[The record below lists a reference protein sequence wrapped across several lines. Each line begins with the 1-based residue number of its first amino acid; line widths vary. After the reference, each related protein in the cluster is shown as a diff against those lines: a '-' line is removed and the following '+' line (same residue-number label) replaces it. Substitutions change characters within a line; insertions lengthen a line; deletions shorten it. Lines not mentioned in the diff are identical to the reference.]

1 MSATLLELPSET
13 PETLAPCAICP
24 ALQRLEREL
33 GELRREVNELR
44 CEVGYWKSR
53 HADAVKR
60 NEQLAEE
67 LRQAKGEIRT
77 LLDERFGRKSEKA
90 TSTDRSNDLFDP
102 LEPSVPS
109 RKRGAQPGQEGHRR
123 RDYSHL
129 PVVEEFVSL
138 PTESLCCP
146 ICGKPATM
154 MSASEDSELLE
165 IDVRAHR
172 RRIRRRRYRA
182 MCDCDPARRTLTAPP
197 PPKLIPKGSYGISIW
212 VHVLLDKYSSYR
224 PTERL
229 LGQLEQYDLN
239 LPAGTINDGLQRIEP
254 MLRPIYEAFCQRNR
268 QDDFHQ
274 ADETRWL
281 VFALLDG
288 KKGYGWWLWVVL
300 GADTVIYLLDAS
312 RSHEVPQSHFGPK
325 ASGVLEVDRYSGY
338 KAMAQVKSG
347 RMVLAFCWAHVRRDF
362 VRVGKGWSELTPWA
376 LSWLRRIRD
385 LYQVNRERLRHRPGS
400 AKFQEQDTLLR
411 QAVEA
416 MRAQAIEE
424 LSDRKLR
431 QPCRKV
437 LESLQEHWTGLIRFV
452 DNPRVPLDN
461 NASER
466 AGRGPA
472 VARKNFY
479 GSGSLWSGQLAAA
492 MFSLLATL
500 AHWNLNPRLWLTWY
514 LESCATAAGRAPDDI
529 QQFLPWN
536 LSADRRAALALRSA
550 NPVAANTS

>member
-1 MSATLLELPSET
+1 MNATLLDLPIEK
-13 PETLAPCAICP
+13 PETAVSCENCP
-24 ALQRLEREL
+24 AVERLERALEKL
-33 GELRREVNELR
+33 WAEFR

-77 LLDERFGRKSEKA
+77 LRDEQFGRKSEKA
-90 TSTDRSNDLFDP
+90 TQTDRSNDLLDP
-102 LEPSVPS
+102 LESSVPS
-109 RKRGAQPGQEGHRR
+109 RKRGAQPGQEGHGR

-138 PTESLCCP
+138 PMESLACP
-146 ICGKPATM
+146 LCGKPAAM
-154 MSASEDSELLE
+154 MSATEDSELLE

-182 MCDCDPARRTLTAPP
+182 TCDCDPARRTLTAPP
-197 PPKLIPKGSYGISIW
+197 LPKLIPKGNYGISIW
-212 VHVLLDKYSSYR
+212 VHVLLDKYASYR

-239 LPAGTINDGLQRIEP
+239 LPAGTINDGLRRIEP
-254 MLRPIYEAFCQRNR
+254 LMRPIYEAFRERNR
-268 QDDFHQ
+268 QGDFHQ

-281 VFALLDG
+281 VFAVLDG
-288 KKGYGWWLWVVL
+288 KKGHGWWLWVIL
-300 GADTVIYLLDAS
+300 GADTVVYLLDSS
-312 RSHEVPQSHFGPK
+312 RSHEVPETHFGPQ

-338 KAMAQVKSG
+338 KAMTQVKSG
-347 RMVLAFCWAHVRRDF
+347 LMMLAFCWAHVRRDF

-376 LSWLRRIRD
+376 LSWLRRIRH
-385 LYQVNRERLRHRPGS
+385 LYQINRERLRYAIGS
-400 AKFQEQDTLLR
+400 PEFQQQDALLR
-411 QAVEA
+411 QAVAA
-416 MRAQAIEE
+416 MRVQATEE
-424 LSDRKLR
+424 LSDPKLR

-437 LESLQEHWTGLIRFV
+437 LESLQEHWTGLTRFV
-452 DNPRVPLDN
+452 NDSRIPMDN

-479 GSGSLWSGQLAAA
+479 GSGSLWSGRLAAA
-492 MFSLLATL
+492 MFSLFATL
-500 AHWNLNPRLWLTWY
+500 AHWKLNPRLWLTWY
-514 LESCATAAGRAPDDI
+514 LEDCAAGGKTPEDI
-529 QQFLPWN
+529 QPFLPWN
-536 LSADRRAALALRSA
+536 LSAERRAALAMRTTT
-550 NPVAANTS
+550 PVPTDTS

>member
-1 MSATLLELPSET
+1 LEKLWAEF
-13 PETLAPCAICP
+13 
-24 ALQRLEREL
+24 
-33 GELRREVNELR
+33 R

-77 LLDERFGRKSEKA
+77 LRDEQFGRKSEKA
-90 TSTDRSNDLFDP
+90 TQTDRSNDLLDP
-102 LEPSVPS
+102 LESSVPS
-109 RKRGAQPGQEGHRR
+109 RKRGAQPGQEGHGR

-138 PTESLCCP
+138 PMESLACP
-146 ICGKPATM
+146 LCGKPAAM
-154 MSASEDSELLE
+154 MSATEDSELLE

-182 MCDCDPARRTLTAPP
+182 TCDCDPARRTLTAPP
-197 PPKLIPKGSYGISIW
+197 LPKLIPKGNYGISIW
-212 VHVLLDKYSSYR
+212 VHVLLDKYASYR

-239 LPAGTINDGLQRIEP
+239 LPAGTINDGLRRIEP
-254 MLRPIYEAFCQRNR
+254 LMRPIYEAFRERNR
-268 QDDFHQ
+268 QGDFHQ

-281 VFALLDG
+281 VFAVLDG
-288 KKGYGWWLWVVL
+288 KKGHGWWLWVIL
-300 GADTVIYLLDAS
+300 GADTVVYLLDSS
-312 RSHEVPQSHFGPK
+312 RSHEVPETHFGPQ

-338 KAMAQVKSG
+338 KAMTQVKSG
-347 RMVLAFCWAHVRRDF
+347 LMMLAFCWAHVRRDF

-376 LSWLRRIRD
+376 LSWLRRIRH
-385 LYQVNRERLRHRPGS
+385 LYQINRERLRYAIGS
-400 AKFQEQDTLLR
+400 PEFQQQDALLR
-411 QAVEA
+411 QAVAA
-416 MRAQAIEE
+416 MRVQATEE
-424 LSDRKLR
+424 LSDPKLR

-437 LESLQEHWTGLIRFV
+437 LESLQEHWTGLTRFV
-452 DNPRVPLDN
+452 NDSRIPMDN

-479 GSGSLWSGQLAAA
+479 GSGSLWSGRLAAA
-492 MFSLLATL
+492 MFSLFATL
-500 AHWNLNPRLWLTWY
+500 AHWKLNPRLWLTWY
-514 LESCATAAGRAPDDI
+514 LEDCAAGGKTPEDI
-529 QQFLPWN
+529 QPFLPGN
-536 LSADRRAALALRSA
+536 LSAERRAALAMRTTT
-550 NPVAANTS
+550 PVPTDTS